1 MRLSV
6 IPPAMAGEDG
16 EPTPSYVTQEQ
27 LQKLVQDF
35 NAQLNENMEAAQ
47 ANMVAEVVK
56 VMKAQGA
63 AGSHEEE
70 LDETDEEYAAR
81 LQREEQGRKNAH
93 G

>member
-1 MRLSV
+1 
-6 IPPAMAGEDG
+6 MAGED
-16 EPTPSYVTQEQ
+16 EVQLPSYVTQEQ

-81 LQREEQGRKNAH
+81 LQQEEQGRKNAH